1 MKQFV
6 MPRKWINIIGLAG
19 FGLLL
24 IVFAIYVVMSIFA
37 WYVKIFLG
45 VGLAGVLA
53 FWVLNALTSRMTR
66 YGSNVAVMIL
76 LAFAILVLVNFVS
89 AKHFKR
95 ADTTQGRI
103 FSLSE
108 QTDKILKGLAQEVKI
123 TAFYSETH
131 YRRRVAEDILNE
143 YAEKSDRIHFT
154 LIDPASKPGLA
165 REYIAKQNKIKDF
178 NGVVI
183 FEIGDKREYV
193 QSYQNEEQDFT
204 SAILKLLS
212 TNQKKVYFLDGHGE
226 KDIDGY
232 NEDSYSDLKK
242 MIEADNYQVEKLIL
256 AQKGAI
262 PEDCSVLVIAGPQ
275 KPLLPQE
282 EEAISNYLDLGG
294 KAIIM
299 ADPTPSP
306 SLENIIT
313 KWGVEVHNDIIL
325 DAFGQSILND
335 PRIPVSVNYPPH
347 DITAPLGRIIT
358 FFPIARS
365 LAPKKD
371 LPKNLKVEEL
381 VKTSPDSYGEVD
393 IETLMSQH
401 RSNPDEVKDYKGPL
415 TLAVAVT
422 SKQKVK
428 KEKTEEEKENRK
440 LVVFGDSDFVANVGM
455 KQGNP
460 DLFMNSLNWLTE
472 DQELISIR
480 PKNEEKIAQ
489 IEQLSGKQIRFVSYA
504 SIFTI
509 PILLLMI
516 GGWVWWKRR

>member
-1 MKQFV
+1 
-6 MPRKWINIIGLAG
+6 
-19 FGLLL
+19 
-24 IVFAIYVVMSIFA
+24 
-37 WYVKIFLG
+37 
-45 VGLAGVLA
+45 
-53 FWVLNALTSRMTR
+53 
-66 YGSNVAVMIL
+66 
-76 LAFAILVLVNFVS
+76 
-89 AKHFKR
+89 
-95 ADTTQGRI
+95 
-103 FSLSE
+103 
-108 QTDKILKGLAQEVKI
+108 
-123 TAFYSETH
+123 
-131 YRRRVAEDILNE
+131 
-143 YAEKSDRIHFT
+143 
-154 LIDPASKPGLA
+154 
-165 REYIAKQNKIKDF
+165 
-178 NGVVI
+178 
-183 FEIGDKREYV
+183 
-193 QSYQNEEQDFT
+193 
-204 SAILKLLS
+204 
-212 TNQKKVYFLDGHGE
+212 
-226 KDIDGY
+226 
-232 NEDSYSDLKK
+232 

-256 AQKGAI
+256 AQKGSI

-428 KEKTEEEKENRK
+428 KEKTEEEKENRM
-440 LVVFGDSDFVANVGM
+440 LIVFGDSDFVANLGM

-472 DQELISIR
+472 DQGLISIR

-489 IEQLSGKQIRFVSYA
+489 IDQLSGKQIRFVSYA